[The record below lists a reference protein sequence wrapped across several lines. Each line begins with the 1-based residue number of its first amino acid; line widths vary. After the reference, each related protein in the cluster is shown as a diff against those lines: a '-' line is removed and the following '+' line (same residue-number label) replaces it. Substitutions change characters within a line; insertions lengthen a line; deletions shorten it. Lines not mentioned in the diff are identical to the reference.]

1 MSLARA
7 NWDTGYFQAAVY
19 KTLLEELG
27 YSVTDPS
34 AAELIP
40 AEFYPALA
48 EAKYDLWV
56 NGWFP
61 LHDEFL
67 AGELPSGSLVGDNDQ
82 KIGAEM
88 PAGGLQG
95 FVIDVATATK
105 YGITMLDDIGN
116 DPAIAALFDTDGDG
130 KADITGCNEGWGC
143 QITINDTIEFNG
155 WSDTIE
161 QKSGDYPALWAEVVV
176 HAGRES
182 RFWRTRGRRAP
193 TSRSSSLGRMCPC
206 ASPNPTRP
214 VLPPCRPSSVPGSLV
229 RWDSLLQ
236 TSTSWRTTR
245 SSMPTRRRG
254 VSSSSSRS
262 R

>member
-1 MSLARA
+1 MCIVSALALVSAACGDDSGTETTAPTPAPTAPIPEPAAATPETVRRPGAGAPVSLARA

-40 AEFYPALA
+40 ADFYPALA
-48 EAKYDLWV
+48 EGKYDLWV

-67 AGELPSGSLVGDNDQ
+67 AGELPSGSLVGANDQ

-105 YGITMLDDIGN
+105 YEITMLDDIGN

-155 WSDTIE
+155 
-161 QKSGDYPALWAEVVV
+161 
-176 HAGRES
+176 
-182 RFWRTRGRRAP
+182 
-193 TSRSSSLGRMCPC
+193 
-206 ASPNPTRP
+206 
-214 VLPPCRPSSVPGSLV
+214 
-229 RWDSLLQ
+229 
-236 TSTSWRTTR
+236 
-245 SSMPTRRRG
+245 
-254 VSSSSSRS
+254 
-262 R
+262 